1 MFVEYPA
8 VKFFTIS
15 PLQRDHFQNKSDD
28 SPRKVNVVWAMI
40 HRTELVTVRSD
51 LYMYIVN
58 LVCSQQETHR
68 DGHRIKFRTDL
79 LVITT

>member
-1 MFVEYPA
+1 MSVEHPA

-15 PLQRDHFQNKSDD
+15 PLQRDHFQNESDD

-51 LYMYIVN
+51 LHMYIVN
-58 LVCSQQETHR
+58 PVCSQQETHR
-68 DGHRIKFRTDL
+68 DGHRIKLITDL
-79 LVITT
+79 LVIST